1 MTIVKM
7 ENRRLMGMVFSD
19 ELLLTNDSDSSSD
32 EKVILRGPL
41 SKLKI
46 VAK

>member
-7 ENRRLMGMVFSD
+7 ENRRLMGMVFFN
-19 ELLLTNDSDSSSD
+19 ELLLTDDSDSSSD
-32 EKVILRGPL
+32 EEVIVRGPL